1 MKKTIILLAVS
12 MAAILATGCRN
23 RNKSFSFDS
32 VKWETVTYE
41 DIVMPSDTSYGTMS
55 IRYDV
60 DFPVSGLSK
69 SSMDLFSSEIIAL
82 CIDETLTDKEPSL
95 AINMAADSLKKDY
108 LVTAEDMLTSGILHE
123 NMLRWSYEVNAS
135 QLHVAGDILTYFA
148 YISSYSGGAH
158 GIYSD
163 LYLNVDMKTGQALS
177 LSNVFTNPSSEKLSE
192 IITAKAV
199 KDDRTFDDLSITGS
213 STVTPSPQFEIT
225 NDGVVFYY
233 EPYQIGSY
241 AAGVIDIK
249 FNYNELKDFINPD
262 FFEKYNI
269 IAADPNAAP
278 DAVSCPFVKK

>member
-12 MAAILATGCRN
+12 ITAILATGCRN
-23 RNKSFSFDS
+23 SNKGFLIDS

-41 DIVMPSDTSYGTMS
+41 DNVMPSDTSYGTMS
-55 IRYDV
+55 IRFDV

-69 SSMDLFSSEIIAL
+69 NSMALLTSEIIAF
-82 CIDETLTDKEPSL
+82 CIDETLTDMEPDR
-95 AINMAADSLKKDY
+95 AMNVAADSLKKDY
-108 LVTAEDMLTSGILHE
+108 LETAEDMIASGVLHE

-135 QLHVAGDILTYFA
+135 QLRVTGNILTYFA

-163 LYLNVDMKTGQALS
+163 LYLNVDLKTGQALS
-177 LSNVFTNPSSEKLSE
+177 LSNIFVDPSSEKLSS

-199 KDDRTFDDLSITGS
+199 KDERTFDDLSITGNAKVAPS
-213 STVTPSPQFEIT
+213 SQFEIT
-225 NDGVVFYY
+225 NDGVIFYY

-249 FNYNELKDFINPD
+249 FNYDELKGFINPD

-269 IAADPNAAP
+269 IAADPNSTP
-278 DAVSCPFVKK
+278 DAVSSSFVK